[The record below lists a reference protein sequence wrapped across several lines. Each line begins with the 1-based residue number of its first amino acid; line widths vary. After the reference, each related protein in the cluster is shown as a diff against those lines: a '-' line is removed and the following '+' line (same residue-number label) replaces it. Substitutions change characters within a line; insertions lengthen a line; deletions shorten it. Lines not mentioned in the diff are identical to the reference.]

1 VDSRRRADLSGLFL
15 LALLVLTLAAFAVV
29 GLLLLLELTRP

>member
-15 LALLVLTLAAFAVV
+15 LALLVLSVAAFAVI
-29 GLLLLLELTRP
+29 GLLLLLEITRP